1 MGDFN
6 TVLSITDGISRQEFY
21 KDTEV
26 LKKTINRI
34 NLIDIPRK
42 LKVRDGVHIPF
53 KCFWNIYQ
61 NCPYVRS

>member
-26 LKKTINRI
+26 VKKTINRI

-42 LKVRDGVHIPF
+42 LKVRDGVHILF